1 MAVIREIITDGLLAL
16 AVLTVAAAALGV
28 AVMPDAYARLH
39 YVTPAAVVAPLFVT
53 LAIFVREGFD
63 ENTGETVVALVFM
76 VAAAPF
82 LSHATIRA
90 MRVRDRGDWR
100 QPRRQPRQ
108 PSDGQRSGEQHGG
121 EQHGGKQPARESR

>member
-1 MAVIREIITDGLLAL
+1 MIRDVVIDVLLGL

-39 YVTPAAVVAPLFVT
+39 YVTPAAIVAPVLVT
-53 LAIFVREGFD
+53 LAIFVREGLD
-63 ENTGETVVALVFM
+63 ENTGETVLALFFM
-76 VAAAPF
+76 IVAAPF

-100 QPRRQPRQ
+100 QPREHE
-108 PSDGQRSGEQHGG
+108 QRVKEQ
-121 EQHGGKQPARESR
+121 R

>member
-1 MAVIREIITDGLLAL
+1 MAVIREVVTDVLLAL
-16 AVLTVAAAALGV
+16 AVLTVALAALGV

-39 YVTPAAVVAPLFVT
+39 YVTPAAVVAPVLVT
-53 LAIFVREGFD
+53 LAIFVTEGFD

-76 VAAAPF
+76 IAAAPF

-100 QPRRQPRQ
+100 QTRPASQRLKEPR
-108 PSDGQRSGEQHGG
+108 
-121 EQHGGKQPARESR
+121 

>member
-1 MAVIREIITDGLLAL
+1 VIRDVVVDVLLGL

-39 YVTPAAVVAPLFVT
+39 YVTPAAIVAPVFVT
-53 LAIFVREGFD
+53 LAIFVREGLD
-63 ENTGETVVALVFM
+63 ENTGETVVALFFM
-76 VAAAPF
+76 IVAAPF

-100 QPRRQPRQ
+100 LPHEDSQRPKTKEPR
-108 PSDGQRSGEQHGG
+108 
-121 EQHGGKQPARESR
+121 

>member
-1 MAVIREIITDGLLAL
+1 MIREVISDVLLAL

-39 YVTPAAVVAPLFVT
+39 YVTPAAIVAPVFVT
-53 LAIFVREGFD
+53 LAIFVREGLD
-63 ENTGETVVALVFM
+63 ENTGETIVALFFM
-76 VAAAPF
+76 IVAAPF

-100 QPRRQPRQ
+100 QPRPESQRAKEPR
-108 PSDGQRSGEQHGG
+108 
-121 EQHGGKQPARESR
+121 

>member
-1 MAVIREIITDGLLAL
+1 MAVIREIVTDVLLAL

-39 YVTPAAVVAPLFVT
+39 YVTPAVVVAPVFVT
-53 LAIFVREGFD
+53 LAIFIQEGLD
-63 ENTGETVVALVFM
+63 ENAGETIVALFFM
-76 VAAAPF
+76 LVAAPY

-100 QPRRQPRQ
+100 QP
-108 PSDGQRSGEQHGG
+108 GEQ
-121 EQHGGKQPARESR
+121 KQRAKEPR

>member
-1 MAVIREIITDGLLAL
+1 MTRDVVVDVLLGL

-39 YVTPAAVVAPLFVT
+39 YVTPAAIVAPVFVT
-53 LAIFVREGFD
+53 LAIFVREGLD
-63 ENTGETVVALVFM
+63 ENTGETIVALFFM
-76 VAAAPF
+76 IVAAPF

-100 QPRRQPRQ
+100 QPQEHKQRAKEPR
-108 PSDGQRSGEQHGG
+108 
-121 EQHGGKQPARESR
+121 

>member
-1 MAVIREIITDGLLAL
+1 MAVTREVVVDVLLAL

-39 YVTPAAVVAPLFVT
+39 YVTPAVVVAPVLVT
-53 LAIFVREGFD
+53 LAIFVQEGLD

-76 VAAAPF
+76 LIAAPY

-90 MRVRDRGDWR
+90 MRVRERGDWR
-100 QPRRQPRQ
+100 QP
-108 PSDGQRSGEQHGG
+108 GEQRQRAK
-121 EQHGGKQPARESR
+121 EPR

>member
-1 MAVIREIITDGLLAL
+1 MIKEVISDVLLGL

-39 YVTPAAVVAPLFVT
+39 YITPAAVVAPVFVT
-53 LAIFVREGFD
+53 LAIFVQEGLD

-76 VAAAPF
+76 IAAAPF

-100 QPRRQPRQ
+100 QPREERAEEPR
-108 PSDGQRSGEQHGG
+108 
-121 EQHGGKQPARESR
+121 